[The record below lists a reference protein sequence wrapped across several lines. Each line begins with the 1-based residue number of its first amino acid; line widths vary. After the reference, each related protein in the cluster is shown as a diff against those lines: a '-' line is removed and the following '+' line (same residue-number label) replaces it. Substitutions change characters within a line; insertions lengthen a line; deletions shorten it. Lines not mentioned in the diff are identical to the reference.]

1 MYHRV
6 KLAPLKGSTKE
17 EMSNVQLKSLT
28 ELFLTDP
35 MTHRDI
41 ELISRSNINSEHNND
56 FSEANETTA
65 AVKHGGGVSNNRSS
79 GNNDPYRSSNRM
91 NMRSSRTKQND
102 DSNSTS
108 LNNKRKSVALG
119 INDVNCLWT
128 VYLNQQLKL
137 GVDISDRQA
146 MAKSYHDLNA
156 DQVQEL
162 KDLKENDSSIMSNE
176 NSIPTQSKKRK
187 SNISQQRRG
196 KQQQPIVEEPP
207 RKIRATIAKA
217 VPKSVNK
224 RQQRKKKIRDEL
236 KRQLSTFTTLSETEG
251 FPWKAIVSKSG
262 FRNLKLVG
270 WPRVIP
276 RLKRI
281 DDFNPVELDLF
292 EDGLDKGS
300 IKIIEK
306 KK

>member
-108 LNNKRKSVALG
+108 LNNKKKSVALG

-137 GVDISDRQA
+137 GG
-146 MAKSYHDLNA
+146 KHF
-156 DQVQEL
+156 L
-162 KDLKENDSSIMSNE
+162 K
-176 NSIPTQSKKRK
+176 
-187 SNISQQRRG
+187 
-196 KQQQPIVEEPP
+196 
-207 RKIRATIAKA
+207 
-217 VPKSVNK
+217 
-224 RQQRKKKIRDEL
+224 
-236 KRQLSTFTTLSETEG
+236 
-251 FPWKAIVSKSG
+251 
-262 FRNLKLVG
+262 NLKVARVPRILLKSAPQQHG
-270 WPRVIP
+270 WV
-276 RLKRI
+276 
-281 DDFNPVELDLF
+281 
-292 EDGLDKGS
+292 
-300 IKIIEK
+300 
-306 KK
+306 